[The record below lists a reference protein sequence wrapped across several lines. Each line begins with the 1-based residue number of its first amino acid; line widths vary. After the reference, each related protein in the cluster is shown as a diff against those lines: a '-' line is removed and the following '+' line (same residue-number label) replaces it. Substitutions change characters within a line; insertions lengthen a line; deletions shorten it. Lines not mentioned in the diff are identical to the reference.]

1 MRRQVVLPVGSSL
14 QPRTNAEGTEAERAQ
29 WAKQRGGVSGLQ
41 RSACTTIA
49 IPGQIIMTDYELIMI
64 ILTFLTLLIAV
75 DKKNQR

>member
-1 MRRQVVLPVGSSL
+1 MGSSL

>member
-1 MRRQVVLPVGSSL
+1 MRRQVVLPVDLLSTAY
-14 QPRTNAEGTEAERAQ
+14 RREGTKAERAQ
-29 WAKQRGGVSGLQ
+29 WAKQRGEASGLQ

>member
-75 DKKNQR
+75 DKKNQK

>member
-1 MRRQVVLPVGSSL
+1 VGSSL

>member
-1 MRRQVVLPVGSSL
+1 VLPVGSSL